1 MSRVL
6 SLTQSGNKAAA
17 ASSAPPRFNDKTAFG
32 LPSDQPARE
41 PLRDLKLRSP
51 KDYADSTT
59 SRALFVKEWN
69 AMLGLCGASRPANT
83 IPRLIFVRA
92 DAGSE
97 RKPQPPSFLCT
108 SWAAK

>member
-1 MSRVL
+1 MAAWTSILPPASR
-6 SLTQSGNKAAA
+6 
-17 ASSAPPRFNDKTAFG
+17 KTAFG

-69 AMLGLCGASRPANT
+69 AMLGLCGASRPATT
-83 IPRLIFVRA
+83 IPRLIFVCAGA
-92 DAGSE
+92 DSG
-97 RKPQPPSFLCT
+97 RKPQPPSFLST